1 MPILDQK
8 NSWERLE
15 IEAFLQTHPNGWFT
29 QSPQWPSVKQDC
41 AAEIVYTRAESG
53 AVNAAAVVLFRHVP
67 LLRRPFL
74 YAPRGPVVS
83 WEDKGAVN
91 QILDEIGRAACLR
104 KAYKIL
110 IDPFIMADDVD
121 LIQFLQGRGYR
132 LEQASEEDGRQSG
145 YAYILPLAG
154 KSVEEIFQSFHSKW
168 RYNIRLAAK
177 KNVVCKVCGA
187 EGVEDFYPLWAET
200 GKRDGFPIRGKAYLI
215 NLMETLG
222 EHCRLYL
229 CYLDGEPLS
238 GALAIQYAGKTS
250 YVFGAS
256 SEQHREAMPN
266 YLVQM
271 EMIRWAV
278 ESGCSLYDFGGL
290 PGYHPDGESQG
301 GIYRFKRGFGGKAV
315 RYSVGFSNVKA
326 PALDCFVRGGGW
338 LRGKLQD
345 LRMRSRG

>member
-8 NSWERLE
+8 NAQERLE
-15 IEAFLQTHPNGWFT
+15 VEQFLQSHPNGWFT
-29 QSPQWPSVKQDC
+29 QSLQWPRVKQDC
-41 AAEIVYTRAESG
+41 ASEVVYTRAASG
-53 AVNAAAVVLFRHVP
+53 AVNAAAVVLFRQAP
-67 LLRRPFL
+67 LLKRPFL
-74 YAPRGPVVS
+74 YAPRGPVVD
-83 WEDKGAVN
+83 WADQGAVN
-91 QILDEIGRAACLR
+91 QILDEIDSAAQAQ

-110 IDPFIMADDVD
+110 IDPFIMADDAP
-121 LIQFLQGRGYR
+121 LIQFLQSRGYR

-145 YAYILPLAG
+145 FAYILPLEG
-154 KSVEEIFQSFHSKW
+154 RSVEEVFQAFHSKW
-168 RYNIRLAAK
+168 RYNIRLASK
-177 KNVVCKVCGA
+177 KNVVCKICGPEA
-187 EGVEDFYPLWAET
+187 VEDFYPLWAET
-200 GKRDGFPIRGKAYLI
+200 GKRDGFPIRSKSYLV

-222 EHCRLYL
+222 GHCRLYL

-256 SEQHREAMPN
+256 SEHHREAMPN

-290 PGYHPDGESQG
+290 PGYHPGSESQG
-301 GIYRFKRGFGGKAV
+301 GIYRFKRGFGGKVV
-315 RYSVGFSNVKA
+315 RYTVGFSNVKA
-326 PALDCFVRGGGW
+326 PVLDCFVRGGGW

-345 LRMRSRG
+345 LRMHRR